1 MTVSVPPL
9 PAWSSRIVLAA
20 AIGAAAL
27 LLAAAPAQAQDPA
40 SPAAQS
46 QPAAGHPAPADGH
59 AAPDDAH
66 AAQAGAHADDA
77 GHDESIWPQIG
88 KIVNFAILVGT
99 IVYFARRPV
108 ADYLASRRAQVR
120 ADLVEAEALKT
131 AAAAQIAEMD
141 ARLAALPAELDAL
154 RARGQDEIAAE
165 LRRIEALADAERQ
178 RLIDQASREIDQKVR
193 MARRELIEHAATLA
207 VSTARQKI
215 DTHITDADRARLVD
229 RYLTEVRRH
238 E

>member
-1 MTVSVPPL
+1 MTRVTLPPIR
-9 PAWSSRIVLAA
+9 AWSARTTLAA
-20 AIGAAAL
+20 ATCALAL
-27 LLAAAPAQAQDPA
+27 LLAAAPARGQGSAP
-40 SPAAQS
+40 PAAQS
-46 QPAAGHPAPADGH
+46 QPAAGHAVPAGG
-59 AAPDDAH
+59 DASDH
-66 AAQAGAHADDA
+66 AAQAGDHADAA

-108 ADYLASRRAQVR
+108 AEYLAGRRAQVR

-141 ARLAALPAELDAL
+141 AKLAALPAELDAL

>member
-1 MTVSVPPL
+1 MTRATLPPL
-9 PAWSSRIVLAA
+9 RAWSARTTLAA
-20 AIGAAAL
+20 AICALAL
-27 LLAAAPAQAQDPA
+27 LLAAAPARGQASAP
-40 SPAAQS
+40 PAAQS
-46 QPAAGHPAPADGH
+46 QPAADH
-59 AAPDDAH
+59 AAPAAGDASDAH
-66 AAQAGAHADDA
+66 AGAHADDA

-108 ADYLASRRAQVR
+108 AEYLAGRRAQVR

-141 ARLAALPAELDAL
+141 AKLAALPAELDAL

>member
-1 MTVSVPPL
+1 MTVTVAPQR
-9 PAWSSRIVLAA
+9 AWPTRIALAA

-27 LLAAAPAQAQDPA
+27 GLGAAPARAQEPA
-40 SPAAQS
+40 SPAAHS
-46 QPAAGHPAPADGH
+46 QPADGH
-59 AAPDDAH
+59 AAPADPHAAPGDAH

-99 IVYFARRPV
+99 VVYFARRPL
-108 ADYLASRRAQVR
+108 AGYLAGRRAQVR

-141 ARLAALPAELDAL
+141 AKLAALPAELDAL
-154 RARGQDEIAAE
+154 RARGQEEIAAE

-193 MARRELIEHAATLA
+193 MARRELVEHAATLA
-207 VSTARQKI
+207 VATARDKI

-229 RYLTEVRRH
+229 RYLAEVRRH